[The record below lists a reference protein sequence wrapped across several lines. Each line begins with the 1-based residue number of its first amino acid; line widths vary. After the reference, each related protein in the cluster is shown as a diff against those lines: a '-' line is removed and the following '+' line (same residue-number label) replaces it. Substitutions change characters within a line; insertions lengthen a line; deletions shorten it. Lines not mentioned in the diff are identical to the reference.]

1 MNWYLLAFQKY
12 ADFSSRSRRSEYWYF
27 VLFNLLAVMVLAM
40 IGGMTSEA
48 SDSSI
53 GLIPFVIYYL
63 AALIPSLA
71 VSVRRLHD
79 TSRSGWWL
87 LISLVPLVGSIVL
100 LVFYCEDSH
109 PGTNNWGPNPKD
121 PESHINF
128 SDDPTIL
135 DDLV

>member
-27 VLFNLLAVMVLAM
+27 VLFNLLAVIVLAM
-40 IGGMTSEA
+40 IGGITSEA

-53 GLIPFVIYYL
+53 GLIPFFIYYL
-63 AALIPSLA
+63 AALVPSLA

-128 SDDPTIL
+128 SDDPTII

>member
-1 MNWYLLAFQKY
+1 
-12 ADFSSRSRRSEYWYF
+12 
-27 VLFNLLAVMVLAM
+27 MVLAM